1 MLARTLLTL
10 LCVGVAAYALVAYS
24 AFPLGSAVHPDMR
37 AAFEANRTAIMAHVF
52 ASSVALLLGPLQF
65 LPGLRARWPALHRW
79 SGRAYL
85 GIGVLIGGVSGLL
98 MAQVAYGGLVGRL
111 GFACLAVAWLLSG
124 ARAYAAIRAGDI
136 GTHQRWMIRNFAFSF
151 AAVTLRLW
159 LPGSVA
165 LGVAFD
171 LAYPAIAWL
180 CWIPNLI
187 AAEWLIR
194 RQSARAAAI
203 A

>member
-24 AFPLGSAVHPDMR
+24 VFPLGGAVHPDMR

-136 GTHQRWMIRNFAFSF
+136 GTHQRWMIRNFALSF

>member
-37 AAFEANRTAIMAHVF
+37 AAFEANRAAIMAHVF

-111 GFACLAVAWLLSG
+111 GFACLALAWLLSG

-136 GTHQRWMIRNFAFSF
+136 GTHQRWMIRNFALSF

-194 RQSARAAAI
+194 RQSAHAAAV

>member
-1 MLARTLLTL
+1 MLARTLVTL

-65 LPGLRARWPALHRW
+65 LPGLRARWPAVHRW

-124 ARAYAAIRAGDI
+124 VRAYAAIRAGDI
-136 GTHQRWMIRNFAFSF
+136 GTHQRWMIRNFALSF

-165 LGVAFD
+165 LGVDFD

-194 RQSARAAAI
+194 RQSARAAAM